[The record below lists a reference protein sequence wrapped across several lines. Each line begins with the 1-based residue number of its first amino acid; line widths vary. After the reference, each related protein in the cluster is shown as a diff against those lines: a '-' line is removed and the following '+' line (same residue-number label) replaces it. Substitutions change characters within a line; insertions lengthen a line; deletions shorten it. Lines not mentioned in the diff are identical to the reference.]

1 MAKKIQLT
9 SIEMTGKAEIIKVNS
24 YLIAKCVRAQ
34 VVLSRELE
42 NAKHPKTER
51 DEETGKWK
59 DVLDNNGDPIVT
71 YANINGKL
79 MHDEVMP
86 LLDELVKAFE
96 ENEESD
102 E

>member
-34 VVLSRELE
+34 VVLKRELE
-42 NAKHPKTER
+42 SVKHNRTVR
-51 DEETGKWK
+51 DNDTG
-59 DVLDNNGDPIVT
+59 DNGNPIVD
-71 YANINGKL
+71 YGRIDGKL
-79 MHDEVMP
+79 IHDEVMP

-96 ENEESD
+96 DSD

>member
-34 VVLSRELE
+34 VVLNRELE
-42 NAKHPKTER
+42 NAKHNRTAR
-51 DEETGKWK
+51 DKETGEWK
-59 DVLDNNGDPIVT
+59 DVLDDNGNVVVD
-71 YANINGKL
+71 YSNINGKL

-96 ENEESD
+96 ESD

>member
-34 VVLSRELE
+34 VVLNRELE
-42 NAKHPKTER
+42 NAKHNRTER
-51 DEETGKWK
+51 DEESGKWK
-59 DVLDNNGDPIVT
+59 DVLDKNGNPVVE
-71 YANINGKL
+71 YNGVSGRL

-86 LLDELVKAFE
+86 LLDELVKALE

>member
-34 VVLSRELE
+34 VVLNRELE
-42 NAKHPKTER
+42 NAKHNRTTR
-51 DEETGKWK
+51 DKDTGEWK
-59 DVLDNNGDPIVT
+59 NVLDNNGDVIVD
-71 YANINGKL
+71 YSSIDGKL

-96 ENEESD
+96 ESD

>member
-34 VVLSRELE
+34 VVLNRELE
-42 NAKHPKTER
+42 NAKHNRTER
-51 DEETGKWK
+51 DKETGEWK
-59 DVLDNNGDPIVT
+59 NVLDDNGNPIVD
-71 YANINGKL
+71 YNNVNGKL

-96 ENEESD
+96 ESD

>member
-34 VVLSRELE
+34 VVLNRELE
-42 NAKHPKTER
+42 KAKQPKTER

-59 DVLDNNGDPIVT
+59 NVLDKNGNPVVE
-71 YANINGKL
+71 YSGVSGRV

-96 ENEESD
+96 ESD

>member
-34 VVLSRELE
+34 VVLNRELE
-42 NAKHPKTER
+42 NAKRNRTVR
-51 DEETGKWK
+51 DKDTDEWK
-59 DVLDNNGDPIVT
+59 NVLDNNGDPIVT
-71 YANINGKL
+71 YGNISGEL
-79 MHDEVMP
+79 MHNEVMP

-96 ENEESD
+96 ESEESD

>member
-34 VVLSRELE
+34 VVLNRELE
-42 NAKHPKTER
+42 NAKHNRTVR
-51 DEETGKWK
+51 DKDTGEWK
-59 DVLDNNGDPIVT
+59 NVLDNNGNVVVD
-71 YANINGKL
+71 YSNINGKL
-79 MHDEVMP
+79 IHDEVMP